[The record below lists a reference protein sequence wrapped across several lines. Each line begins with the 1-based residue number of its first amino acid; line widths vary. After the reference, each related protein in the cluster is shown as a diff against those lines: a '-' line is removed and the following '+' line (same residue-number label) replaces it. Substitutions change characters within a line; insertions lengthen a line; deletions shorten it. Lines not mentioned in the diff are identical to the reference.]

1 MVKVI
6 SHRSNLN
13 GIDPSRENCPEC
25 IKEVISLGFDC
36 EIDIS
41 CKRIFEYKSLFLGHD
56 EPMYH
61 IEIDFLLKN
70 APKLFIHCK
79 DFNSLD
85 YLQKFNELNIFF
97 HNRDEHVFTSKG
109 NLITHQDQPK
119 TTKNGIIVL
128 KDKPTRQNL
137 PMCAG
142 LITDWPILAKEI
154 YEENKSI

>member
-1 MVKVI
+1 MVKII

-13 GIDPSRENCPEC
+13 GIDPSRENNPTS
-25 IKEVISLGFDC
+25 IKEVLDLGFDC
-36 EIDIS
+36 EIDIF
-41 CKRIFEYKSLFLGHD
+41 KYGLGLFLGHD
-56 EPMYH
+56 DAQTL

-70 APKLFIHCK
+70 APKLFIHTK
-79 DFNSLD
+79 NIQALD
-85 YLQKFNELNIFF
+85 YLNKFEELNIFW
-97 HNRDEHVFTSKG
+97 HNLDEHVFTSKG